1 MGEQSWNNRAA
12 LPASNTLTFTRRA
25 EAAISNSDT
34 KLGVLHPLCELPSA
48 YFPIELAADGDA
60 VAKKKK
66 KNGLLSW
73 ALLGA
78 PWVNFFRVT
87 TQQPHNVCCRALGA
101 ETP

>member
-1 MGEQSWNNRAA
+1 MMGEQSWNNRAA

-60 VAKKKK
+60 EAKKKQ
-66 KNGLLSW
+66 NRAVVLGTARCSLGEFLPCYHPTTPQCLLQSP
-73 ALLGA
+73 G
-78 PWVNFFRVT
+78 
-87 TQQPHNVCCRALGA
+87 G
-101 ETP
+101 